1 VAGVKEEEKKE
12 VVGLLE
18 EEGEEREMEGPAE
31 EGRGVRAK
39 EEARL
44 DMVSVPPAPPFDCC
58 C

>member
-1 VAGVKEEEKKE
+1 VKEEEKKE